1 MGKLTAKQTAFVRE
15 YRISLN
21 ATQAYKKAYVVSDK
35 IANKSG
41 PRLLVTVGIQ
51 AELQKTQTKL
61 AKKFDVTEESIMSEL
76 ASIGYSNMRDYVD
89 FGPVGVT
96 LKEMS
101 ELTDTQTAA
110 IQEVSHNLGPDGSGA
125 VKFKLYDKAKALVD
139 MGKHIGMFKKEGEGL
154 GERPIFVG
162 INLTINNRGSE

>member
-1 MGKLTAKQTAFVRE
+1 MGKLTAKRQNFVRE

-21 ATQAYKKAYVVSDK
+21 ATQAYKKAYGVSENV
-35 IANKSG
+35 ARRAGS
-41 PRLLVTVGIQ
+41 RLLTMVDIR
-51 AELQKTQTKL
+51 AELQKTQVKL

-101 ELTDTQTAA
+101 ELTDIQTAA
-110 IQEVSHNLGPDGSGA
+110 IQEVSHNLDGEGGGS

-139 MGKHIGMFKKEGEGL
+139 MGKHIGMFKKDAEGS

-162 INLTINNRGSE
+162 INLIINNGGSK

>member
-1 MGKLTAKQTAFVRE
+1 VGKLTAKQTAFVQE
-15 YRISLN
+15 YRISKN
-21 ATQAYKKAYVVSDK
+21 ATQAYKKAYVVSDL

-51 AELQKTQTKL
+51 AEIAKFQDKV
-61 AKKFDVTEESIMSEL
+61 AKKFEVTESRIMEEL
-76 ASIGYSNMRDYVD
+76 ASIGYSNIRNYVD

-101 ELTDTQTAA
+101 DLTDSQTAA
-110 IQEVSHNLGPDGSGA
+110 IQEVTHNLSPDGGGS
-125 VKFKLYDKAKALVD
+125 VKFKLYDKTKALVD
-139 MGKHIGMFKKEGEGL
+139 MGKHIGMFKKDADPE

-162 INLTINNRGSE
+162 INLTINNGGSK